1 MYTWRA
7 VPVDTQEG
15 EAHAAVAAG
24 KTDAAGAAGAED
36 AAGAA
41 DAEDAEGA
49 AGTADAQDAAK
60 LADDTETQ
68 NRTDEVTTLQLAN
81 GTELL
86 PAAPLGGQARNR
98 CKFTCTCVAW
108 LGI

>member
-24 KTDAAGAAGAED
+24 KADAAGAAG
-36 AAGAA
+36 
-41 DAEDAEGA
+41 
-49 AGTADAQDAAK
+49 TTDAQDAAE
-60 LADDTETQ
+60 LADETETQ

-98 CKFTCTCVAW
+98 CKFTCTCRLFVRRCVRLGGSVAW
-108 LGI
+108 LGT